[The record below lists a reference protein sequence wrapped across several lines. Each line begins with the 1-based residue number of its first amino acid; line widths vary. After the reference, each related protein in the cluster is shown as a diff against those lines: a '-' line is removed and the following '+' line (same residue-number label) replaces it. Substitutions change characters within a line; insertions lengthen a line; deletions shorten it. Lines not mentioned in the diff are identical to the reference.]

1 VRYDIYITLG
11 GKGLR
16 EEHRLRVFG
25 NRALREMFGWVYKGR
40 SDRGMEKTAQ

>member
-1 VRYDIYITLG
+1 LFLCGFETWSLI
-11 GKGLR
+11 LR

-40 SDRGMEKTAQ
+40 SDSGMEKNAQ